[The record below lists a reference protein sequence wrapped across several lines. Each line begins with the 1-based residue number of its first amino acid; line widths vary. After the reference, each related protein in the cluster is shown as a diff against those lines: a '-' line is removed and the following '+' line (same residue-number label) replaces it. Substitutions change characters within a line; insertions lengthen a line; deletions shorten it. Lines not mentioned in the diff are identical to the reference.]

1 MSMIS
6 FLIVSI
12 DRLLLDAGRRR
23 GGARFSPKSGTAI
36 RPDRRPACLNGVV
49 RSGRMRD
56 RPYEAERLACHRRDR
71 HDAELAAREEPA
83 VAAAQPM
90 TCLLGDGAY
99 RGQLALSTAGG
110 CLGAP
115 GVGPGCFDQ
124 HFARAAIAG
133 LCQRSS
139 LHLIAGRM

>member
-1 MSMIS
+1 MTTRAPLTCGPLPGWCTGDVDDLLSDRINRS
-6 FLIVSI
+6 FV
-12 DRLLLDAGRRR
+12 AGCRAAA

-110 CLGAP
+110 
-115 GVGPGCFDQ
+115 
-124 HFARAAIAG
+124 
-133 LCQRSS
+133 
-139 LHLIAGRM
+139 